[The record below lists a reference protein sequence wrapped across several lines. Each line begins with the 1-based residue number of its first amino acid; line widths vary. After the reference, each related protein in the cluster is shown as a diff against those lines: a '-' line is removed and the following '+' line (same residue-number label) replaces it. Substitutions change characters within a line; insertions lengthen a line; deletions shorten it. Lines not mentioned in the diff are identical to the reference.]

1 MNNAKKIGIITFSNT
16 LDNYGQ
22 VLQYLATQI
31 YLEERNHEVFLYIP
45 PKNRPNTLDII
56 KRKIKNII
64 KKIVLFFFNSSEIT
78 KRIIKPDASTC
89 NTQDEQKRKMFQ
101 KWENLSVISE
111 QNHPRFFEQF
121 RKKYFH
127 ILSCSYFDLC
137 DFYAF
142 AVGSDQTWSYISK
155 ETMLDF
161 GPENMKRFSIAPSLG
176 HKVFSDEEILHA
188 SPLLDRFDFI
198 TVREQNGKEFC
209 SACGRDDAQVVL
221 DPTFL
226 LSSSHYDKLAS
237 NHGIMMS
244 KPYIFLYLLGGEIEV
259 KVKDIYDWAK
269 NNDLEV
275 IYVASQGREDS
286 FPKCYATIEQW
297 LALIKNAK
305 YVLTNSFH
313 GVALSTIYRVPFLIF
328 PLVGIM
334 HGMNGRIFH
343 FSSEFNMKDRIY
355 VDTLDVVKNDINWKD
370 VNDKISENFVV
381 MDKLLSTIN
390 L

>member
-1 MNNAKKIGIITFSNT
+1 MKNAKKIGIITFSNT

-31 YLEERNHEVFLYIP
+31 YLEERNHEVYLYLP
-45 PKNRPNTLDII
+45 PKYRPSIINII

-64 KKIVLFFFNSSEIT
+64 KKIVLCFFYNSELS
-78 KRIIKPDASTC
+78 KRIITTKTSTLH
-89 NTQDEQKRKMFQ
+89 TLEEQKRNLFQ
-101 KWENLSVISE
+101 KWEKLSISSE

-121 RKKYFH
+121 REKYFH
-127 ILSCSYFDLC
+127 VLSCSYFDLC

-161 GPENMKRFSIAPSLG
+161 GPKDMKRFSIAPSLG
-176 HKVFSDEEILHA
+176 HKVFSDEEILYA
-188 SPLLDRFDFI
+188 SSLLDRFDLI

-226 LSSSHYDKLAS
+226 LSSSQYDKFVNEQGLM
-237 NHGIMMS
+237 IS

-259 KVKDIYDWAK
+259 RVEDIYEWAQS
-269 NNDLEV
+269 NDLEV

-297 LALIKNAK
+297 LTLIKNAK
-305 YVLTNSFH
+305 YVFTNSFH

-334 HGMNGRIFH
+334 QGMNGRILH
-343 FSSEFNMKDRIY
+343 FSSEFNMTDRIY
-355 VDTLDVVKNDINWKD
+355 VDTLDVVKNDINWKY
-370 VNDKISENFVV
+370 VNDKISKNFVL